1 MKKLFYS
8 LVICLLANFGNIMA
22 QLPDGSIAPNW
33 TLKDINGNNHT
44 LYNYLDQGKR
54 VIIDFSAIWCNPC
67 WSYHSSGALKDV
79 YNQYGPSGSVNQTMM
94 VFFIEG
100 DEGTIA
106 QLNGASPSVGNWVQ
120 GTPYPIIATCPPP
133 DGNGPNVSAAYNIGY
148 FPTVYTVCPDRTIY
162 ESGQKTASQH
172 YSFANST
179 CAPLTTTTNDVKA
192 FKLTVPNFVYCTGSF
207 SPTLTIQNYGNA
219 NLTSC
224 SIVVK
229 LNGNIIQSTQWNG
242 NLARYETANI
252 QLNSISSLPDGTH
265 TLLVE
270 LSNPNNTT
278 DENNSN
284 NNISKTFTAM
294 VNPYPLPLSQN
305 FSGTTFPPAGYDNVD
320 ATNDGYKWKRS
331 STAGYNGAGSMYI
344 EFYNI
349 SSGNYDDFVLPLI
362 SFSNISNPQLTFWM
376 AHRRYSASYSDK
388 LQVDISTNC
397 GQTWT
402 QVWMKSGANL
412 ATNPNYTT
420 SQYLN
425 PASSDWR
432 QETVNL
438 TNYQGQSNILI
449 RFRATS
455 GYGNN
460 CFVDEINITGTSG
473 NSITNLNPVIDIFPN
488 PAQNNFYI
496 TNAQNSTI
504 EILDIVGNIIT
515 SQKIN
520 NSLETI
526 EVSNIANGTYFVRII
541 NNNGNYTKKIVI
553 NQ

>member
-1 MKKLFYS
+1 MKRLFS
-8 LVICLLANFGNIMA
+8 ILFISFLANIGIIKA

-33 TLKDINGNNHT
+33 TLKDISGNNHT

-54 VIIDFSAIWCNPC
+54 VILDFSAVWCAPC
-67 WSYHSSGALKDV
+67 WSYHTNGALKDV
-79 YNQYGPSGSVNQTMM
+79 YNLYGPSGSVNQTMM

-106 QLNGASPSVGNWVQ
+106 QLNGGTGSQGNWVQ

-133 DGNGPNVSAAYNIGY
+133 DGNGNSVSAAYEISF
-148 FPTVYTVCPDRTIY
+148 FPTIYTVCPDRTIY

-172 YSFANST
+172 YSFANTT
-179 CAPLTTTTNDVKA
+179 CLPLTTTTDDVKA
-192 FKLTVPNFVYCTGSF
+192 FKLTVPNFVYCSGSF
-207 SPTLTIQNYGNA
+207 NSVLTIQNYGNA

-224 SIVVK
+224 NIVVK
-229 LNGNIIQSTQWNG
+229 LNNNTIQTTQWTG
-242 NLARYETANI
+242 NLARYETADV
-252 QLNSISSLPDGTH
+252 QLNSISGLSDGNY
-265 TLLVE
+265 TLTVE
-270 LSNPNNTT
+270 LSQPNNNP
-278 DENNSN
+278 DENSSN
-284 NNISKTFTAM
+284 NTISKTFNSM
-294 VNPYPLPLSQN
+294 VNPFALPLSQN
-305 FSGTTFPPAGYDNVD
+305 FSGTTFPPAGYDNID

-362 SFSNISNPQLTFWM
+362 SFSNISNPQLSFWI

-397 GQTWT
+397 GQTWS

-412 ATNPNYTT
+412 ATNSNYTT
-420 SQYLN
+420 T
-425 PASSDWR
+425 SDWR

-438 TNYQGQSNILI
+438 STYQGQNNILL

-473 NSITNLNPVIDIFPN
+473 NSITNLNPMIEIFPN
-488 PAQNNFYI
+488 PAQNTFYI

-504 EILDIVGNIIT
+504 EIIDVVGNIIT
-515 SQKIN
+515 NQKVN
-520 NSLETI
+520 NSLEIIETI
-526 EVSNIANGTYFVRII
+526 NIANGTYFVRIM
-541 NNNGNYTKKIVI
+541 NNNGNYIKKLVI
-553 NQ
+553 NK